1 MNTFGNAAGGGRRKT
16 ARAQAPQL
24 ALLSTVASDRR
35 VGLVDVSANGV
46 HLIAPDAPAKGE
58 DVIFQAE
65 NIQLF
70 GRIAWVRGGECGI
83 SFAAPM
89 CAEQVNRL
97 KKEAISQKSSGAD
110 VKHRSRLVGAAVSAA
125 AARIV

>member
-24 ALLSTVASDRR
+24 ALLSTIASDRR
-35 VGLVDVSANGV
+35 VGLVDVSTNGV
-46 HLIAPDAPAKGE
+46 HLIAPDAPDEGE

-65 NIQLF
+65 SVQLF
-70 GRIAWVRGGECGI
+70 GRVAWVRGGECGV

-97 KKEAISQKSSGAD
+97 RKETITQKPSGAD
-110 VKHRSRLVGAAVSAA
+110 VKHRSKLAVT
-125 AARIV
+125 

>member
-24 ALLSTVASDRR
+24 ALLSTVATDRR
-35 VGLVDVSANGV
+35 VGLVDVSTNGV
-46 HLIAPDAPAKGE
+46 HLIAPDAPAEGE

-65 NIQLF
+65 SIQLF
-70 GRIAWVRGGECGI
+70 GRVAWVHGGECGI

-97 KKEAISQKSSGAD
+97 KKEAITQTSSGAD
-110 VKHRSRLVGAAVSAA
+110 VKHRSKLAATPELPGALS
-125 AARIV
+125 

>member
-1 MNTFGNAAGGGRRKT
+1 MNTFGNAGGGGRRKT

-24 ALLSTVASDRR
+24 ALLSTVASDRC

-46 HLIAPDAPAKGE
+46 HLIAPDAPAEGE

-65 NIQLF
+65 SIQLF
-70 GRIAWVRGGECGI
+70 GRVAWVQGGECGV

-89 CAEQVNRL
+89 SAEQVNRL
-97 KKEAISQKSSGAD
+97 KKEAITQKSSGAD
-110 VKHRSRLVGAAVSAA
+110 VKHRSKLTATQPS
-125 AARIV
+125 